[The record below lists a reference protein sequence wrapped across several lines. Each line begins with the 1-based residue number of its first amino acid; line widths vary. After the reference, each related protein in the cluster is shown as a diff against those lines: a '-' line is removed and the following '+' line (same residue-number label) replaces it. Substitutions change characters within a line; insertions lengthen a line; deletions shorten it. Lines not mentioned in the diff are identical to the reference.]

1 MQRFLA
7 LVLLLAASTISLTGC
22 GNKAPLF
29 LPPPPVQEISV
40 PAEVSEEIPEEASE
54 EAVESEDSSDTP
66 EDSPEKTEAP
76 EEPETTEAD

>member
-7 LVLLLAASTISLTGC
+7 LMLLLAASTISLTGC

-29 LPPPPVQEISV
+29 LPPPPVQEISA
-40 PAEVSEEIPEEASE
+40 PAEVSEEASE
-54 EAVESEDSSDTP
+54 TTVESEDSSDTP
-66 EDSPEKTEAP
+66 EDSPGNMEAA